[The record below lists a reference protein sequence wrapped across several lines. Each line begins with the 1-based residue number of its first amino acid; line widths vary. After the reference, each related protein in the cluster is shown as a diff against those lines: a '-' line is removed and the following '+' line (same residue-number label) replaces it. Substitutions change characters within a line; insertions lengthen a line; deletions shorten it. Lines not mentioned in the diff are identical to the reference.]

1 MWSPQARLR
10 LAAHPLA
17 GGAFRSGARGLDFV
31 LGPASGKQLHRPG
44 AVEFPDAQLFVEA
57 YKTFEDIG
65 SAGEIGKAHRPVAED
80 APIEARAAVQ
90 HIDIAV
96 TPVGDDAGQ
105 NLVDRA
111 LFAFERL

>member
-44 AVEFPDAQLFVEA
+44 AVEFPDAQLLVEA
-57 YKTFEDIG
+57 HKTFEDIG
-65 SAGEIGKAHRPVAED
+65 SAGEIGKAHRPLAER
-80 APIEARAAVQ
+80 ALVEAGSAM
-90 HIDIAV
+90 
-96 TPVGDDAGQ
+96 Q
-105 NLVDRA
+105 NLVVLVTVVGRDPG
-111 LFAFERL
+111 ERSR